1 MLMKHT
7 EKDRNQ
13 YCSHFAI
20 SAGFGGLTSEFLHSD
35 WSAGPP
41 MRV

>member
-1 MLMKHT
+1 MLMKYT
-7 EKDRNQ
+7 EKERNQ
-13 YCSHFAI
+13 YCSHLAI
-20 SAGFGGLTSEFLHSD
+20 SADFCDLTSEFLNSD